1 MLNKF
6 TFYEKKFEFNIND
19 HCKSLIEKNEMNWNR
34 IGKLGTKLGI
44 NTRLV
49 KNEYGQLQ
57 SIEKFLTW
65 WYCFLSKQMTK
76 KNWQQTFKTG

>member
-1 MLNKF
+1 MNVEQIYL
-6 TFYEKKFEFNIND
+6 FYVKKNYEFNIKD

-34 IGKLGTKLGI
+34 NGKLGTKLGI

-65 WYCFLSKQMTK
+65 WYCFLSKQMK
-76 KNWQQTFKTG
+76 KKLTTNF

>member
-1 MLNKF
+1 MDKNTKIVPITLIINMNVEQIYF
-6 TFYEKKFEFNIND
+6 LRKKFEFNINH

-57 SIEKFLTW
+57 SIENFLTW
-65 WYCFLSKQMTK
+65 
-76 KNWQQTFKTG
+76 